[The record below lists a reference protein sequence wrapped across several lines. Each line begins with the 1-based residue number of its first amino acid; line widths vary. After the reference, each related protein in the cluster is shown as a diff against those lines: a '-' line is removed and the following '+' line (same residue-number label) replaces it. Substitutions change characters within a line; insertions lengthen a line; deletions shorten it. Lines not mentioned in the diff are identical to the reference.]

1 MKGILFG
8 AVTGISLGFAQYY
21 SKGLFFHETTNIY
34 RLVGLILGF
43 YGFATLTWIVALKSP
58 IPLTL
63 AYGFVVFGT
72 FLTITAL
79 NYFGH
84 GQKASTINLLGIIL
98 IALGVLMLKT

>member
-1 MKGILFG
+1 MKGILLG
-8 AVTGISLGFAQYY
+8 TVTGISLGFAQYY
-21 SKGLFFHETTNIY
+21 SKALFFHETTNIY
-34 RLVGLILGF
+34 RLGILIIGF
-43 YGFATLTWIVALKSP
+43 YSFATLTWIFALKST

-63 AYGFVVFGT
+63 AYGCVVLGT

-84 GQKASTINLLGIIL
+84 GQKASTVNLLGIIL